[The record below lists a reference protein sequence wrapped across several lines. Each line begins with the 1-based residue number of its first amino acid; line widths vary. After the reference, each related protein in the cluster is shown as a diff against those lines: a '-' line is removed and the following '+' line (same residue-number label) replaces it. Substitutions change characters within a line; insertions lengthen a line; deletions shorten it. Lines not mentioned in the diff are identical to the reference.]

1 MKMVIITAGMIGVGK
16 TTLTEKLARHLGTQ
30 PFYEPVEDNPV
41 LSDYYADP
49 KRYGF
54 SLQIYFLNK
63 RFRMIKAALAD
74 DNNILDRSIYEDALF
89 TEENFEEGNISAAE
103 FEIYLDLLDNMMNEI
118 KEGGKKRPDL
128 LVYAD
133 ADFDTI
139 IARIKKRGRKYEQV
153 DNNPER
159 EDYYFRIWNKYHE
172 WYENYNISPKVRIDL
187 ETLDLSNDDDVET
200 VLAIIDEKLKEIR
213 Q

>member
-16 TTLTEKLARHLGTQ
+16 TTLTKKLARHLGTQ

-41 LSDYYADP
+41 LSDYYSDP

-172 WYENYNISPKVRIDL
+172 WYENYNISPKIRIDL